1 MSQKEQNNNP
11 EHNHF
16 HHHKRE
22 FVSGQRNF
30 RDFKPV
36 KSPEHLKI
44 EDLQYDQNDNR
55 GHHGHHGHHH
65 NKGGHHGQ
73 RHRRRYSEEQTTR
86 LDSILTHPLWG
97 LIIFITIIWCIFFFT
112 FRLGAYPQAGI
123 EWLMDLA
130 ATSLHQNMASGWIN
144 DFISQGVIMGVGSVL
159 AFLPNILILFFFL
172 SLLQET
178 EYLPRAATLMD
189 KYMHRIGLHGS
200 SFIPLLM
207 GFGCNVPAILATRT
221 IKRKYDR
228 ILTMLMI
235 PYIPCS
241 ARIPTFLLFSGIFFP
256 EHQVM
261 VLSLLYFG
269 GILIGVLMAL
279 VFKKIFFNFGTKDYS
294 IPLPCYMRPSLR
306 GSIVNMWDAAWEYL
320 KKIGTVVL
328 LAVIIVW
335 ALDYFPLKDKENPDP
350 QRVSYLEHFGKV
362 VQPVMAPLG
371 FDWKMSVSLI
381 TGITAKEFIIS
392 TLGVVYQAD
401 NKRHP
406 DEEQHTSLMS
416 RIREEKIFNKANA
429 LSFMI
434 FSLLYMPCVATA
446 YTIRKETK
454 TWKWALLSI
463 FSTVLV
469 AWIAAFFAYRIGLII
484 FV

>member
-1 MSQKEQNNNP
+1 MSQKE
-11 EHNHF
+11 HHSDKGLGHK
-16 HHHKRE
+16 HHHFKHE
-22 FVSGQRNF
+22 FESGQRNF
-30 RDFKPV
+30 KEFKPIQNAASLHDI
-36 KSPEHLKI
+36 KFNLKEHK
-44 EDLQYDQNDNR
+44 
-55 GHHGHHGHHH
+55 
-65 NKGGHHGQ
+65 KG
-73 RHRRRYSEEQTTR
+73 HRRKLSEEETSR
-86 LDSILTHPLWG
+86 LDAILTHPLWG
-97 LIIFITIIWCIFFFT
+97 LLIFIGIIWSIFFCT
-112 FRLGAYPQAGI
+112 FNLGSYPQAGI
-123 EWLMDLA
+123 EWLMDQA
-130 ATSLHQNMASGWIN
+130 ATSIHLHMAEGWLN
-144 DFISQGVIMGVGSVL
+144 DFLTQGVIMGVGSVL

-189 KYMHRIGLHGS
+189 RYMHHIGLHGS

-256 EHQVM
+256 ENQVL

-269 GILIGVLMAL
+269 GIITGIIMAL
-279 VFKKIFFNFGTKDYS
+279 IFKRIFFHFGTKDYS
-294 IPLPCYMRPSLR
+294 IPLPFYKRPSLA
-306 GSIVNMWDAAWEYL
+306 GSVANMWDAASEYL

-335 ALDYFPLKDKENPDP
+335 ALDYFPLKDRNTPDP
-350 QRVSYLEHFGKV
+350 QRVSYLEHFGKGV
-362 VQPVMAPLG
+362 EPVMSPLG

-392 TLGVVYQAD
+392 TLGVVYQAED
-401 NKRHP
+401 NRHP
-406 DEEQHTSLMS
+406 DDEQHTSLMS
-416 RIREEKIFNKANA
+416 RIKAEKVFNKANA

-434 FSLLYMPCVATA
+434 FSLLYMPCIATA

-454 TWKWALLSI
+454 TWKWALLSMV
-463 FSTVLV
+463 STVLV
-469 AWIAAFFAYRIGLII
+469 AWIAAFFAYRIGLMI